1 MKGRSIVLTVL
12 TVFCFAMGLS
22 LPAGGNAAGPQ
33 YVLRYAGVL
42 PVNHNVTQA
51 QQYFAKMVHEKSGGR
66 VKIEVFP
73 AGQLF
78 ADKDMPK
85 AIPEGAL
92 DMGTTTLALWTGLV
106 PAAQVS
112 DLTLF
117 FKDRDHHIR
126 FEDSAGGEILKK
138 EVEKRGVKFINW
150 LWTIEG
156 GDFCTN
162 KPIRKAEDFKGL
174 RIRSHG
180 EVVSV
185 ALRAMGAVPVF
196 LGAAEV
202 YMAIQR
208 GTIDG
213 TIGGA
218 SNIISRKFYEVS
230 KHITYIPGFQFI
242 TYWVLVNQKKWDSL
256 PPDIQKIILEAG
268 QEAQRWNREQE
279 GKDAVAAIEV
289 LKSKGRA
296 PYVLPEQEVEKIRQ
310 TARPAV
316 VNYFLKDTGDLGKKL
331 ITEVDKTRK

>member
-1 MKGRSIVLTVL
+1 MRGAIRF
-12 TVFCFAMGLS
+12 FCSLFVICFVAGLS
-22 LPAGGNAAGPQ
+22 LPSSTGAVTPQ

-51 QQYFAKMVHEKSGGR
+51 QQYFAKLVNEKSSGR

-78 ADKDMPK
+78 SDKDMPK

-92 DMGTTTLALWTGLV
+92 DMGTTTLAIWTGLV

-117 FKDRDHHIR
+117 FKDREHHIR
-126 FEDSAGGEILKK
+126 FEDSAGGELLKK
-138 EVEKRGVKFINW
+138 EVERKGVKFINW

-156 GDFCTN
+156 ASFCTN
-162 KPIRKAEDFKGL
+162 KPIRKTEDLAKL

-180 EVVSV
+180 EIVSE
-185 ALRAMGAVPVF
+185 ALRAIGAVPVF

-213 TIGGA
+213 TIGGP
-218 SNIISRKFYEVS
+218 SNIVSRKFYEVS
-230 KHITYIPGFQFI
+230 KYITNIPGFQYI
-242 TYWVLVNQKKWDSL
+242 TYWVLVNKKIWDSL
-256 PPDIQKIILEAG
+256 PPDIQKIILESG
-268 QEAQRWNREQE
+268 QEAQKWNREQE
-279 GKDAVAAIEV
+279 AKDAVAAVEI
-289 LKSKGRA
+289 LKGKGKE
-296 PYVLPEQEVEKIRQ
+296 PYTLPDKEVEKIRQ

-316 VNYFLKDTGDLGKKL
+316 INYFLKDTGDLGKKL
-331 ITEVDKTRK
+331 IAEADKVRE

>member
-1 MKGRSIVLTVL
+1 MKGATL
-12 TVFCFAMGLS
+12 VFCFLVAICSVIGLG
-22 LPAGGNAAGPQ
+22 LPDDGHTADPQ
-33 YVLRYAGVL
+33 YTLRYAGVL

-51 QQYFAKMVHEKSGGR
+51 QQLFAKLVNEKSGGR

-78 ADKDMPK
+78 SDKDMSK

-138 EVEKRGVKFINW
+138 EVEKKGVKFINW

-156 GDFCTN
+156 ADFCTN

-180 EVVSV
+180 EIVSE

-196 LGAAEV
+196 LGAGEV

-213 TIGGA
+213 TIGGH

-242 TYWVLVNQKKWDSL
+242 TYWVLVNKKKWDSL

-279 GKDAVAAIEV
+279 AKDAVAALEI
-289 LKSKGRA
+289 LKSKGRE
-296 PYVLPEQEVEKIRQ
+296 PYALPDKEVEKIRQ
-310 TARPAV
+310 AARPTV
-316 VNYFLKDTGDLGKKL
+316 INYFLKDTGDLGKRL
-331 ITEVDKTRK
+331 ITEADKIRK